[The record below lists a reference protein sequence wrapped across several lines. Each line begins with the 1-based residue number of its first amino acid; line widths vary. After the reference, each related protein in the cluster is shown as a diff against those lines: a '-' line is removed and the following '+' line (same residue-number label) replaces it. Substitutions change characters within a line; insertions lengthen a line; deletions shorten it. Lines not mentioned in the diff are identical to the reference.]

1 MNIQLIIH
9 LFFNFRVGILVA
21 DYHDFCRGR
30 VEPTGVSVFAIRLLE
45 AKGYSV
51 LTVPYTDFRIND
63 KLIRR
68 VQYIESKL
76 KEIVKESN

>member
-1 MNIQLIIH
+1 M
-9 LFFNFRVGILVA
+9 FFLYYRVGILVQ

-30 VEPTGVSVFAIRLLE
+30 VELTGVNLLAIHLLE

-51 LTVPYTDFRIND
+51 LTIPYTEFRSKDN
-63 KLIRR
+63 LVRR

-76 KEIVKESN
+76 KEVVRANN